1 MIGTDKKLDLIILNQ
16 KVIIAV
22 LIKFLK
28 ADGIGKHEEA
38 IELLN
43 GQIDLMMTSRAYD

>member
-1 MIGTDKKLDLIILNQ
+1 MTGTDKKLDLIILNQ

-38 IELLN
+38 IKLLSD
-43 GQIDLMMTSRAYD
+43 QIEKIMDTV